1 MNQAPLE
8 RDDST
13 PDTQGLG
20 MTMPGDMR
28 ATTADQEHVG
38 ENLCNTVNVLGRPG
52 QALQRPTLTN
62 CVLLTLVLESRSC

>member
-20 MTMPGDMR
+20 TMMPGDMR

-38 ENLCNTVNVLGRPG
+38 KIVLHG
-52 QALQRPTLTN
+52 
-62 CVLLTLVLESRSC
+62 